1 MKKRIALVLA
11 FVLCLSLGACSQ
23 ESAQPEQTVT
33 EAQAGQ
39 TANNSQAEQAG
50 TLTEDGYYM
59 QEKTTED
66 GIHLKIYRAG
76 GPEGPIVSGYVT
88 YPDGTYSEERYDTDG
103 KLEYFTWNDTEG
115 SVYEQYYY
123 PSGNVSKSISNYAD
137 GSYDEF
143 HYMDNATYDEATG
156 ISYDGTIT
164 YRKMISADG
173 QVDEET
179 YEFEEDGTR
188 WETDEWP
195 DGTIVKS
202 RYTGRGML
210 LEQIQDNEATGN
222 HVEITYYENGN
233 EKTHDAYYADH
244 GLNSLI
250 EYYENGSV
258 KYSLME
264 YDDGTKVEEK
274 INEAGYTTYYRCIG
288 DGINWEFFAD
298 DTGELVKYV
307 KDGTVYEGNAIPT
320 DARNT
325 FNQVRK
331 VPAEGTTTSQS
342 EDGSSTTTTTY
353 ADGSS
358 QSSSVNADGSYTNQS
373 ISADGSEYTEEY
385 YPSGKLKHVVIKSAD
400 TYQETYYDEDGY
412 YTYYYQSVPGW
423 TMEITTDETGKVN
436 QVLVNGK
443 AQTDIE
449 KYVKD
454 MFFRSW

>member
-1 MKKRIALVLA
+1 MKKRIALVLT
-11 FVLCLSLGACSQ
+11 FMLCLSLCACSQ
-23 ESAQPEQTVT
+23 EPAQPEQTVT

-39 TANNSQAEQAG
+39 TANESQAEQAG
-50 TLTEDGYYM
+50 ALTEDGYYM
-59 QEKTTED
+59 QEKTLDD
-66 GIHLKIYRAG
+66 GTHIKIYRDG
-76 GPEGPIVSGYVT
+76 GPEGPIVEGYVT

-123 PSGNVSKSISNYAD
+123 PSGNVSKSISNCAD
-137 GSYDEF
+137 GSYDEY
-143 HYMDNATYDEATG
+143 HYLDNGTYDEATG
-156 ISYDGTIT
+156 IGYDGTII
-164 YRKMISADG
+164 YRKNISADG

-202 RYTGRGML
+202 HYTGRGML

-222 HVEITYYENGN
+222 HVEITYYENGS
-233 EKTHDAYYADH
+233 EKTRNAYYPDN
-244 GLNSLI
+244 GLNSLL
-250 EYYENGSV
+250 EYYENGNV
-258 KYSLME
+258 AHSLMK
-264 YDDGTKVEEK
+264 YDDGYTNEEK
-274 INEAGYTTYYRCIG
+274 INEIGYTVYYY
-288 DGINWEFFAD
+288 DSNLKAEFFAND
-298 DTGELVKYV
+298 MGELVKYV
-307 KDGTVYEGNAIPT
+307 KNGTVYEGNAIP
-320 DARNT
+320 DEGHSV
-325 FNQVRK
+325 FNQIRD
-331 VPAEGTTTSQS
+331 VPAEDVSTVQGA
-342 EDGSSTTTTTY
+342 DGSSTTTTTY

-358 QSSSVNADGSYTNQS
+358 QSTSVNADGSYTNQS
-373 ISADGSEYTEEY
+373 ISADGAECTEEY
-385 YPSGKLKHVVIKSAD
+385 YPSGTLKHVIIKAAD

-423 TMEITTDETGKVN
+423 TLEITTDETGKVN